1 MNKLTKEKLT
11 TTINHIITTAKNQT
25 YSDGL
30 TSMLFDQPADK
41 PEVITTSKL
50 DEIYNLT
57 LSLLTKVYGQ
67 NSDPVQNF
75 QKQLADYLN
84 PRIDFEWKDVLALC
98 VGKLNFLKAE
108 IEMDLLTTFEKE
120 ISSEVYGD
128 FLSMARETLESGI
141 KETSAVLACAA
152 LEDALKKFANINGA
166 DTTDKGMT
174 ETANFLKSI
183 GYLKGVQGTLI
194 NSFIKIRNKAF
205 HAEWDKIDTPD
216 VKSLIGFTEE
226 FISTNF

>member
-1 MNKLTKEKLT
+1 MNKLTKDKLIAT
-11 TTINHIITTAKNQT
+11 VDHIISCAKNQT
-25 YSDGL
+25 YNDGT
-30 TSMLFDQPADK
+30 TSMLLDQRAER
-41 PEVITTSKL
+41 PEIITTSKL

-67 NSDPVQNF
+67 HSDPVQNF

-84 PRIDFEWKDVLALC
+84 PSVSFEWKKVLALC

-108 IEMDLLTTFEKE
+108 IELDLLTTFEKE

-128 FLSMARETLESGI
+128 FLSMAREALENGI
-141 KETSAVLACAA
+141 KETSSVLACAA
-152 LEDALKKFANINGA
+152 LEDALKKFANINGLQ
-166 DTTDKGMT
+166 TTDKGMT
-174 ETANFLKSI
+174 EIANSLKSI
-183 GYLKGVQGTLI
+183 GFLKGAQGTLI

-226 FISTNF
+226 FIAANF

>member
-1 MNKLTKEKLT
+1 MNKLTKEKLVAT
-11 TTINHIITTAKNQT
+11 VDHIITTAKNQT
-25 YSDGL
+25 YNDGI
-30 TSMLFDQPADK
+30 TSMLLDQRADK
-41 PEVITTSKL
+41 PEVVTTSKL

-67 NSDPVQNF
+67 HSDPVQNF
-75 QKQLADYLN
+75 QKQLSDYLN
-84 PRIDFEWKDVLALC
+84 PRVHFEWKDILALC
-98 VGKLNFLKAE
+98 VGKLNFLKVE
-108 IEMDLLTTFEKE
+108 IELDLLTTFEKE

-128 FLSMARETLESGI
+128 FLSMAREALENGI
-141 KETSAVLACAA
+141 KETSSVLACAA
-152 LEDALKKFANINGA
+152 LEDSLKKLARINGL

-174 ETANFLKSI
+174 EIANSLKGI

-216 VKSLIGFTEE
+216 GKSLIGFTEE
-226 FISTNF
+226 FIATNF